1 VRCTTCGEGRP
12 VSQEPCPAC
21 GADAY
26 RHRTPDAGEFWEMV
40 DEAQRI
46 DGPVGDGDT
55 APFE

>member
-1 VRCTTCGEGRP
+1 MHAGVSNHSGAVTCP
-12 VSQEPCPAC
+12 TC

-26 RHRTPDAGEFWEMV
+26 RHKTADAGEFWEMI

-46 DGPVGDGDT
+46 DRPVGDGDT